1 MLLKGKRI
9 LLGLCG
15 GIAAYKSLSLI
26 RLLKKE
32 GAEVRCVCT
41 PAALEFVTPL
51 SVEALS
57 GNRLYSDMFARENEF
72 STAHISYAEWADF
85 LLVAPATANTLAK
98 FAHGIAD
105 NALTTLFNAYGK
117 KTLVVPAMNSGMYRH
132 PATQENLDRLRAWGV
147 AVMPPASGFLACGTQ
162 GEGRMPEP
170 EEILRHFLKV
180 FFETGF
186 EESTL
191 NGKHVLLTAGPTQE
205 ALDPV
210 RYLSNPSTGL
220 MGCCIADEFQKRGA
234 KVHLV
239 CGPMSA
245 RPKSEPFETVQVAS
259 ALQMYEACMELWPKA
274 DIGILSAAVADYTP
288 ESVSSQKIKKTDA
301 DLHLKLIRTHDIL
314 KELGLNKRPGQ
325 YLAGF
330 ALETE
335 NEMAHARAKL
345 TAKNADLIVLNSLRD
360 AGAGF
365 GTPTNRVCLLG
376 RNGDIV
382 PQELQD
388 KEEVAARIADY
399 IETKLTK

>member
-41 PAALEFVTPL
+41 PAALQFITPL
-51 SVEALS
+51 SVETLS
-57 GNRLYSDMFARENEF
+57 QNRLYSDMFARENEF

-117 KTLVVPAMNSGMYRH
+117 KTLVVPAMNSGMFRH
-132 PATQENLDRLRAWGV
+132 PATRENLEKLKAWGV

-170 EEILRHFLKV
+170 EEILRYFLKV
-180 FFETGF
+180 FFESAC

-210 RYLSNPSTGL
+210 RFLSNPSTGL
-220 MGCCIADEFQKRGA
+220 MGCCIADELQRRGA

-245 RPKSEPFETVQVAS
+245 RPKAEPFELVRVAS
-259 ALQMYEACMELWPKA
+259 AAQMYEACMERWPKA

-288 ESVSSQKIKKTDA
+288 ETPAPQKIKKTDA
-301 DLHLKLIRTHDIL
+301 DLNLKLIRTHDIL
-314 KELGLNKRPGQ
+314 KELGQCKRPGQ

-335 NEMAHARAKL
+335 NEIAHAQTKL
-345 TAKNADLIVLNSLRD
+345 KAKNADLIVLNSLRD

-365 GTPTNRVCLLG
+365 GTPTNRVCLLD
-376 RNGDIV
+376 RNGHIA
-382 PQELQD
+382 PQELQS
-388 KEEVAARIADY
+388 KQEVAARIADY

>member
-26 RLLKKE
+26 RLLVKE

-41 PAALEFVTPL
+41 PAALQFVTPL
-51 SVEALS
+51 SVETLS
-57 GNRLYSDMFARENEF
+57 RNRLYSDMFARENEF
-72 STAHISYAEWADF
+72 STAHIGYAEWADF
-85 LLVAPATANTLAK
+85 FVVAPATANTLAK

-132 PATQENLDRLRAWGV
+132 PATQQNLDRLRAWGV
-147 AVMPPASGFLACGTQ
+147 AVMPPESGFLACGTQ

-170 EEILRHFLKV
+170 EEILRYLLKV
-180 FFETGF
+180 FFETSCPQSVF
-186 EESTL
+186 D
-191 NGKHVLLTAGPTQE
+191 GKHVLLTAGPTQE

-210 RYLSNPSTGL
+210 RFLSNPSTGL
-220 MGCCIADEFQKRGA
+220 MGCCIADELRRRGA

-239 CGPMSA
+239 CGSMSA
-245 RPKSEPFETVQVAS
+245 RPKAEPFETVKVTS
-259 ALQMYEACMELWPKA
+259 ALQMYEACMERWPKA

-288 ESVSSQKIKKTDA
+288 EAVSPQKIKKTEA
-301 DLHLKLIRTHDIL
+301 DFSLRLVRTHDIL
-314 KELGLNKRPGQ
+314 KELGQHKRPDQ
-325 YLAGF
+325 FLAGF

-335 NEMAHARAKL
+335 NEIAHAQAKL
-345 TAKNADLIVLNSLRD
+345 QAKNADLIVLNSLRD

-376 RNGDIV
+376 RDGDIA
-382 PQELQD
+382 PQQLQG
-388 KEEVAARIADY
+388 KEEVAALIADY

>member
-26 RLLKKE
+26 RLLKRE

-41 PAALEFVTPL
+41 PAALRFVTPL
-51 SVEALS
+51 SVETLS
-57 GNRLYSDMFARENEF
+57 QNRLYGDVFARENEF

-85 LLVAPATANTLAK
+85 FIVAPATANTLAK

-105 NALTTLFNAYGK
+105 NALTTLFNAYGG
-117 KTLVVPAMNSGMYRH
+117 KTLVVPAMNSGMYHH
-132 PATQENLDRLRAWGV
+132 PATQENLEKLRGWGV
-147 AVMPPASGFLACGTQ
+147 EVMQPGSGFLACGTQ

-170 EEILRHFLKV
+170 EDIFRCFLNV
-180 FFETGF
+180 FFENAPT
-186 EESTL
+186 ESPF
-191 NGKHVLLTAGPTQE
+191 NGKHVLLTAGPTRE

-210 RYLSNPSTGL
+210 RFLTNPSTGL
-220 MGCCIADEFQKRGA
+220 MGCCLADELQRRGA

-239 CGPMSA
+239 CGPMIA
-245 RPKSEPFETVQVAS
+245 RPKAAPFETLEVTS
-259 ALQMYEACMELWPKA
+259 ALQMYEACMKRWPTA
-274 DIGILSAAVADYTP
+274 DVGILTAAVADYTP
-288 ESVSSQKIKKTDA
+288 AETAPQKIKKTDA
-301 DLHLKLIRTHDIL
+301 DLNLKLVRTHDIL
-314 KELGLNKRPGQ
+314 KELGQNKRPGQ

-335 NEMAHARAKL
+335 NELSNAQAKL
-345 TAKNADLIVLNSLRD
+345 KAKNADLMVLNSLRD

-365 GTPTNRVCLLG
+365 GTQTNRVCLLG
-376 RNGDIV
+376 KDGDIA
-382 PQELQD
+382 PQQLQD
-388 KEEVAARIADY
+388 KAEVASLIADY